1 MSPAR
6 GGVVRRMVDPN
17 TSMVF
22 RFDWLLFGAVGITS
36 GIGLTMVYSATRNH
50 AKVSLKPSTLAP
62 SYFLERQ
69 MIALFLGLA
78 IAGVVA
84 AIDYRKLL
92 NLWPIAYALM
102 LPLLLAVKFIGQGRG
117 GTTAWF
123 NVGPFQFQPA
133 ELAKLVVIVSL
144 AGYCQRHE
152 GELDAWRLS
161 IAVLIAGVPMALVLF
176 QNDLGTMLVIGV
188 CVIAVLVVAGLKPVH
203 LVVLTLLAVTLVG
216 GLAAS
221 GKFAAYRLDR
231 FTGFLDQNAT
241 KKVADQTDSEY
252 NLARAKAAMGQGG
265 LRGQGLYQG
274 TLTKVEGV
282 PAQRTDFIFT
292 AVGEEL
298 GFAGGATLLVL
309 FALMVWRTWRT
320 GVTADDSFG
329 GLICMGFVAMF
340 AFQVF
345 ENVGMTMGMMPIT
358 GIPLPFMSYGGS
370 AMIAYWAAI
379 GLILNIHL
387 RR

>member
-1 MSPAR
+1 MRSR
-6 GGVVRRMVDPN
+6 GSIVRRLVDPN
-17 TSMVF
+17 TSVVF
-22 RFDWLLFGAVGITS
+22 RFDWLLFAAVAATS
-36 GIGLTMVYSATRNH
+36 ALGLTMVYSSTKNH
-50 AKVSLKPSTLAP
+50 AKVSLTPSSLAP

-69 MIALFLGLA
+69 MIALLLGMV
-78 IAGVVA
+78 IAGVVMMV
-84 AIDYRKLL
+84 DYRKLL
-92 NLWPIAYALM
+92 NLWPIAYFSM

-123 NVGPFQFQPA
+123 NIGPFQFQPS

-161 IAVLIAGVPMALVLF
+161 IALLIAGVPMALVLF

-203 LVVLTLLAVTLVG
+203 LVVLTLLTVTLVG

-221 GKFAAYRLDR
+221 GKFATYRLDR
-231 FTGFLDQNAT
+231 FTGFLDQNSS
-241 KKVADQTDSEY
+241 KQVAEQTDSEY
-252 NLARAKAAMGQGG
+252 NLARAKAAIGQGG
-265 LRGQGLYQG
+265 LRGQGLFEG
-274 TLTKVEGV
+274 ALTSVEGV

-298 GFAGGATLLVL
+298 GFAGGATLLLL
-309 FALMVWRTWRT
+309 FALMVWRSWRT
-320 GVTADDSFG
+320 GATASDSFG